1 MKSSIT
7 DSAFSLIILVSD
19 DGTGFDLSSMVDE
32 KSFLEAEVNASLKFI
47 FAGACGDSTVLPNFP
62 DNVDNACKL
71 GYMLCKF
78 SIITNAS
85 DPTTII
91 RKAEVLGVEKT
102 MEYKMSGESL
112 QILFPLKEQSTVS
125 SITFECA
132 PNYKISTL
140 VPPTATDQ
148 IVSNQT
154 PLRMLNSAT

>member
-32 KSFLEAEVNASLKFI
+32 KSFLEAKVNENLTFI

-62 DNVDNACKL
+62 ADVDNACKL

-78 SIITNAS
+78 SVIANAS
-85 DPTTII
+85 DPKTFI

-112 QILFPLKEQSTVS
+112 QILFPLKEQITAS
-125 SITFECA
+125 SVTFECA
-132 PNYKISTL
+132 PNYKPSILIAPSD
-140 VPPTATDQ
+140 TDQ

-154 PLRMLNSAT
+154 PIRMLNSAT